1 MQMSPISATHLVIVI
16 KESKRVDELCRHS
29 TIKIVRRTSKI
40 LGCYSKTR
48 RTFAKLGW
56 MIQKLNNRLIRLI
69 FFLLRHIRHG
79 SASAETRQAKC
90 FKDAKARAAEVAG
103 GKRHRMS
110 NLYITLEIDGTKSL
124 SMYAYMRGCQ

>member
-1 MQMSPISATHLVIVI
+1 MLLQNQAYIRQIRLDDPKAEQPSYPSYFL
-16 KESKRVDELCRHS
+16 S
-29 TIKIVRRTSKI
+29 
-40 LGCYSKTR
+40 SKTYP
-48 RTFAKLGW
+48 TW
-56 MIQKLNNRLIRLI
+56 
-69 FFLLRHIRHG
+69 
-79 SASAETRQAKC
+79 ASAETRQAKC